1 MSEPVRITGEPSS
14 GTPAGVGRR
23 WVLGALAGVAGLA
36 GLGLAWQRN
45 KPTGPT
51 PMGGELGLWGLDFK
65 TPQGDVL
72 PMSSLRGKPLVI
84 NFWATWCAPC
94 IEELPLLNAFYR
106 QNAANG
112 WQVLGL
118 AVDQMEPVKRFLIQT
133 PVSFAVAMAGLPGI
147 ELSRKLGNTSGG
159 LPFTVVLGA
168 DGQLAHRKI
177 GRLGPDDLRLWAGIK

>member
-1 MSEPVRITGEPSS
+1 MSKPVHITVEPTGV
-14 GTPAGVGRR
+14 TPAGVGRR
-23 WVLGALAGVAGLA
+23 WLLGALAGVAGLA

-45 KPTGPT
+45 KPTGSKPASD
-51 PMGGELGLWGLDFK
+51 ELGLWRLDFK
-65 TPQGDVL
+65 TPQGAVL
-72 PMSSLRGKPLVI
+72 SMSSLRGKPLII

-106 QNAANG
+106 QNATNG

-118 AVDQMEPVKRFLIQT
+118 AVDQTEPVKRFLAQT
-133 PVSFAVAMAGLPGI
+133 PVSFAVAMAGLAGI
-147 ELSRKLGNTSGG
+147 ELSRELGNASGG

-177 GRLGPDDLRLWAGIK
+177 GRLGPDDLRLWARIK